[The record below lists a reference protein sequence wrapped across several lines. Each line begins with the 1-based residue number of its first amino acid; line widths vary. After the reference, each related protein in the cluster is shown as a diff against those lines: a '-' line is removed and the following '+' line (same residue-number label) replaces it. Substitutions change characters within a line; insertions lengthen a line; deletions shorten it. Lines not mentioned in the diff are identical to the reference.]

1 MSKIRHYF
9 SIISKQRWFHLF
21 IITCSAL
28 IAAFLINQ
36 IQLAAL
42 EDYFIVFRIRH
53 EHLNSKKSSTAVI
66 LIDHVTAKTMGR
78 VPNSEDHKVAL
89 HHLSK
94 TNPLAIVYTPTLLRP
109 SISVLDGSAQ
119 QRHELAEQ
127 TKVFSHFYQLTEEL
141 KYDKFNE
148 SDFLS
153 PPFDN
158 IKIASNRTTK
168 YKFLLTTKV
177 IPLKMILSYE
187 GHPLGNLEVAS
198 LANPYIRNLSNVT
211 GVHEY
216 LGTDQTLVD
225 FRRIDNLNL
234 IKFEDLY
241 VGKVNKNLL
250 EHKIVLFGENFDE
263 HPSDIV
269 YTPYSFEP
277 STQIPTVFWHSMVI
291 ETLAQNSAPYRLP
304 PWIGTVL
311 TILVF
316 FLTYFAVFHMKPLEG
331 LLTLIGIST
340 AYVLASYI
348 LFLTTHAL
356 IEMARPLFAVFIYYY
371 FFIPYRLIVE
381 SRRSWEYFQKNQLL
395 SQVEELKTNFISMM
409 SHDLKTPLARI
420 RGMTDVITK
429 DPQPISSTQ
438 REALDTIRQ
447 STEDLNKFITTIL
460 NYAKIE
466 SEGVE
471 LHLQSRDINPL
482 IEEITKKYEF
492 MAKLKHIQIQHEL
505 EPMFSISMDPD
516 LIRQVLGNLLENA
529 IKYSPEGSR
538 ILITSEEVDDKIV
551 VQVADQGM
559 GIPAD
564 EIPNIFM
571 KFFRSKDVKTS
582 PIKGS
587 GLGLYL
593 AKYFVELHHGQIFV
607 ESSSGQGTTF
617 TVQLPLQ
624 HKREQPL

>member
-1 MSKIRHYF
+1 MSKFLAYYA
-9 SIISKQRWFHLF
+9 IISKQKWFQLLAITSAAVVTSLF
-21 IITCSAL
+21 IS
-28 IAAFLINQ
+28 Q
-36 IQLAAL
+36 IQLGAI
-42 EDYFIVFRIRH
+42 EDYFINFRVRYD
-53 EHLNSKKSSTAVI
+53 HLKSKKSSTAII
-66 LIDHVTAKTMGR
+66 LIDQVTAKTMGR
-78 VPNSEDHKVAL
+78 VPNFEDHKVCL
-89 HHLSK
+89 LRLSK
-94 TNPLAIVYTPTLLRP
+94 MNPLAIAYTPTLLRP
-109 SISVLDGSAQ
+109 SITLLDGSIQQRQEFAQ
-119 QRHELAEQ
+119 Q
-127 TKVFSHFYQLTEEL
+127 TKIIPHFYQLTEDL
-141 KYDKFNE
+141 KYDKFDE

-158 IKIASNRTTK
+158 IKIISNSTTK

-177 IPLKMILSYE
+177 IPYKMILSYE
-187 GHPLGNLEVAS
+187 GHPLGNLELAS
-198 LANPYIRNLSNVT
+198 LANPEVKNLSKIK

-225 FRRIDNLNL
+225 FRPISKLNI

-241 VGKVNKNLL
+241 LGKVDETLL
-250 EHKIVLFGENFDE
+250 EHKIILVGENLDE
-263 HPSDIV
+263 HPSDAV

-277 STQIPTVFWHSMVI
+277 STQISKVFWHSMAI

-607 ESSSGQGTTF
+607 ESSTGQGTTF

>member
-1 MSKIRHYF
+1 MSKFLYYF
-9 SIISKQRWFHLF
+9 SIISKQRWFRLF
-21 IITCSAL
+21 LITSAAFL
-28 IAAFLINQ
+28 AAFLITQ
-36 IQLAAL
+36 IQLAAI
-42 EDYFIVFRIRH
+42 EDYFIIFRIRH
-53 EHLNSKKSSTAVI
+53 EHLNSKKNSTAVI
-66 LIDHVTAKTMGR
+66 LIDQATIKNIGR

-89 HHLSK
+89 QNLSK
-94 TNPLAIVYTPTLLRP
+94 MNPLSVVYTPTLLRP
-109 SISVLDGSAQ
+109 SISLLDGSAQ
-119 QRHELAEQ
+119 QRQALAEQ
-127 TKVFSHFYQLTEEL
+127 TKVFSHFYQLTEDL

-153 PPFDN
+153 PPFDHV
-158 IKIASNRTTK
+158 KIVSNTTTK

-177 IPLKMILSYE
+177 IPFKMILSYE

-198 LANPYIRNLSNVT
+198 LATPDIRILSKVK
-211 GVHEY
+211 GIHEY

-225 FRRIDNLNL
+225 FRPVDKLNI

-241 VGKVNKNLL
+241 FGKVNKNLL
-250 EHKIVLFGENFDE
+250 EQKIILFGEKLDE
-263 HPSDIV
+263 HPSDLV

-277 STQIPTVFWHSMVI
+277 STQIPKVFWHSMVI
-291 ETLAQNSAPYRLP
+291 ETLAQNSAPFRLP
-304 PWIGTVL
+304 PWIGTLL

-340 AYVLASYI
+340 TYILASYI

-395 SQVEELKTNFISMM
+395 SQVEVLKTNFISMM

-420 RGMTDVITK
+420 RGMTDVIAK
-429 DPQPISSTQ
+429 DPQPISSAQ
-438 REALDTIRQ
+438 REALDTIKQ

-466 SEGVE
+466 SEGVQ
-471 LHLQSRDINPL
+471 LHLQARDINPL

-492 MAKLKHIQIQHEL
+492 MAKLKHIQIQHDL
-505 EPMFSISMDPD
+505 EPMFSIPMDPD

-529 IKYSPEGSR
+529 IKYSPENSR
-538 ILITSEEVDDKIV
+538 ILITSEEVDDKII
-551 VQVADQGM
+551 VQIADQGM

-571 KFFRSKDVKTS
+571 KFFRSKDVKAS

-593 AKYFVELHHGQIFV
+593 AKYFVELHEGQIFV
-607 ESSSGQGTTF
+607 ESSTGQGTTF

-624 HKREQPL
+624 HKSQQPK